1 MSDVDDNGDD
11 SGVTAS
17 PEGVSPYATHP
28 NHSRSGSW
36 SSRAKKPELQ
46 SPQPY
51 VCNWER
57 RGARVRR
64 ERGSLS
70 QLRAILGAVRIF
82 VGSLMG
88 GAFCP
93 FREAASGDIAM
104 LGDQPARAEDC
115 PVSPTSARVAR
126 LAGVRS
132 ADVVALWCSTMARV
146 LPVSPDTITATERCR
161 RRMEVSSTA
170 PGDRHRA
177 LPRRDRRRRPRR
189 GQQ

>member
-1 MSDVDDNGDD
+1 M
-11 SGVTAS
+11 
-17 PEGVSPYATHP
+17 
-28 NHSRSGSW
+28 
-36 SSRAKKPELQ
+36 
-46 SPQPY
+46 
-51 VCNWER
+51 
-57 RGARVRR
+57 RR

-70 QLRAILGAVRIF
+70 QPRTIMGAVRIF

-132 ADVVALWCSTMARV
+132 ADVVALILGSQYGRTREEQNREPQRATTGFPGRDRIEAALFPSTR
-146 LPVSPDTITATERCR
+146 ERAALSNDAKHLAVRLCR
-161 RRMEVSSTA
+161 RRHEA
-170 PGDRHRA
+170 EFHA
-177 LPRRDRRRRPRR
+177 
-189 GQQ
+189 